1 MNLRTLS
8 LVGYVATLG
17 SVALLYWNHALFG
30 HDVPAIAVQVAAV
43 ALMLWA
49 RYTFK
54 LRSYHL
60 AANPTEG
67 GLVTNGPYRYVR
79 HPIYAA
85 ILLFTLAGVI
95 DNLHAGRRAWI
106 GPVLLL
112 TIVLGLA
119 TRIECEEKLVRAR
132 YPEYEAYA
140 RRTKRLVPGVF

>member
-8 LVGYVATLG
+8 LLGYVATFG
-17 SVALLYWNHALFG
+17 SVALLYWNHTLFG
-30 HDVPAIAVQVAAV
+30 RDIPTIAVQGAAV
-43 ALMLWA
+43 TLLLWA

-54 LRSYHL
+54 LRSFHL

-95 DNLHAGRRAWI
+95 DNIHEGRRAWL
-106 GPVLLL
+106 GLVLVIV
-112 TIVLGLA
+112 IVLGLA
-119 TRIECEEKLVRAR
+119 TRIVSEEKLVRAR

-140 RRTKRLVPGVF
+140 RRTKRLLPGVF